1 MDDEIL
7 TITASELDEQ
17 ISEPDG
23 GTLFVLHDP
32 AGIAPSKKIS
42 WTRTVSWILKA
53 GSVVAEMIGMGAV
66 TEDKIGAGAVTE
78 TKIGAGAVTSNRIAA
93 DGVETGNIKN
103 YNVTEDKIAAG
114 AVTATKIAAGAVINT
129 KIQNGAVSTEK
140 IDDLSVT
147 SDKIASGAVTEDKIG
162 IGAVTEDKIDDGAVT
177 EDKIDDGAVTH
188 DKLGDDAVQ
197 SSNVADAAIHVHH
210 LNSEVVNKFGM
221 ISLELAAA
229 GVGNASEAS
238 PPNYAIDDHYV
249 HTFYLTD
256 QNAVIL
262 LENLGDD
269 PVVILSRDV
278 SPSGDGRYRAVV
290 TVRGETGDDID
301 YKLVVI
307 QFE

>member
-78 TKIGAGAVTSNRIAA
+78 TKIGA
-93 DGVETGNIKN
+93 
-103 YNVTEDKIAAG
+103 
-114 AVTATKIAAGAVINT
+114 
-129 KIQNGAVSTEK
+129 
-140 IDDLSVT
+140 
-147 SDKIASGAVTEDKIG
+147 
-162 IGAVTEDKIDDGAVT
+162 
-177 EDKIDDGAVTH
+177 GAVTH

-278 SPSGDGRYRAVV
+278 SPSGDGTYRAVV